1 MLDVFFKKK
10 VIATFSFVTHL
21 PGFLRTQ
28 KARTE
33 ALGKVSGLVLLYIYE
48 TRKKTS
54 FFSKP
59 ALNPVKRKVGEGGK
73 EDQTLQLRSQ
83 KRSVMS

>member
-1 MLDVFFKKK
+1 MAFFPPHLHVKMFFKKK

-28 KARTE
+28 MARTE

-48 TRKKTS
+48 TRKQNS

-59 ALNPVKRKVGEGGK
+59 ALNPVERKAGEGGRRMR
-73 EDQTLQLRSQ
+73 LCS
-83 KRSVMS
+83 

>member
-1 MLDVFFKKK
+1 MSDVFKKK
-10 VIATFSFVTHL
+10 VITTFSLVTQL

-28 KARTE
+28 MARTE

-48 TRKKTS
+48 TRKQNS

-59 ALNPVKRKVGEGGK
+59 ALNPVERKGGGGGSGFAVEKSK
-73 EDQTLQLRSQ
+73 EICDELSP
-83 KRSVMS
+83 